1 MSLRRPASLPVRAA
15 LRRRAAA
22 VARRFGRRTEGSMA
36 VEFGLLAPLILALLA
51 LVVELSWRYYVQSE
65 AETAVAAMAERL
77 ADPASRLSD
86 VDAVKGAICASAR
99 VLPCGR
105 TSAMMVHVA
114 ELTAT
119 TPLARGLAR
128 AEAVLSPADAAAFR
142 AVIRRNAPVYLE
154 DQRRLTE
161 ARRALGRD
169 ITADRFDRD
178 ETQKA
183 LDDWRAAWNQFFDDF
198 SKTLV
203 DALAQVSPEGRR
215 KLVAERQSA
224 RGRFLAP

>member
-1 MSLRRPASLPVRAA
+1 MSADNTTETERKKSLARRIALPASIILNLFLV
-15 LRRRAAA
+15 A
-22 VARRFGRRTEGSMA
+22 VIGGH
-36 VEFGLLAPLILALLA
+36 L
-51 LVVELSWRYYVQSE
+51 WRH
-65 AETAVAAMAERL
+65 R
-77 ADPASRLSD
+77 
-86 VDAVKGAICASAR
+86 
-99 VLPCGR
+99 
-105 TSAMMVHVA
+105 A
-114 ELTAT
+114 ELTTT